1 MVRHGA
7 FEQVRRR
14 LMKIL
19 FSTALLIAGLLVFV
33 ALGSAFK
40 VTLGRYIVLFLLV
53 FIGVS
58 FVISLVASLLF
69 IFTVR
74 PDTSHKE

>member
-1 MVRHGA
+1 
-7 FEQVRRR
+7 
-14 LMKIL
+14 MKIL